1 MRPTLSQ
8 QLKSLTVAMIALTVA
23 VPATYAAGSAEE
35 KPAAEAAQPAKVKKK
50 RKRDPRSK
58 IYRTKSCMACHGR
71 NGARAIRDYPNLAGQ
86 NAKYLNQQMLDIQSG
101 KRVASVEEETGHPR
115 TKGMADVMHL
125 VNKKEIKEL
134 SEWLADLPPAKLRPP
149 EEPVSEEQI
158 KAGKK
163 AYKKLG
169 CKACHGKDGLKASNK
184 AYPIIAGQ
192 KRAYL
197 INQMTDMKEKVR
209 NNGKSKLMY
218 GVIKRAKPEQIAAI
232 ADYLSTIERKAKKK
246 KK

>member
-1 MRPTLSQ
+1 MRPVFRSVLKGLS
-8 QLKSLTVAMIALTVA
+8 VAALALAVTMPVA
-23 VPATYAAGSAEE
+23 TTETSAQTATAE
-35 KPAAEAAQPAKVKKK
+35 KKVEKKK
-50 RKRDPRSK
+50 KKRDPRAK

-86 NAKYLNQQMLDIQSG
+86 NEKYLKQQMLDIQSG
-101 KRVASVEEETGHPR
+101 KRVASIEEETGHPR

-125 VNKKEIKEL
+125 VNKKEIGELAKWL
-134 SEWLADLPPAKLRPP
+134 SELPPAKLRPP

-158 KAGKK
+158 AAGKK

-169 CKACHGKDGLKASNK
+169 CKACHGKDGTKASNK
-184 AYPIIAGQ
+184 AYPLIAGQ

-197 INQMTDMKEKVR
+197 INQMTDMREKVR
-209 NNGKSKLMY
+209 VNGKSKLMY
-218 GVIKRAKPEQIAAI
+218 GVIKRAKDDQIAAI
-232 ADYLSTIERKAKKK
+232 ADYLSTVERKAKKK